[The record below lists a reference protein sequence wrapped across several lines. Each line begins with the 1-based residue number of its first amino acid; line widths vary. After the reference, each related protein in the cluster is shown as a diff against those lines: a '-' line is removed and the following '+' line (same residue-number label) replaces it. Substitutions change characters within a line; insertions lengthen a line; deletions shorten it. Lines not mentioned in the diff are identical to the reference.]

1 MKNSRKYWIIGL
13 VLLLLFCIGGFTLFG
28 FLLFFPSVDLSDK
41 WGNIA
46 IVELKGPIF
55 DSAPTIEK
63 LEKYRKN
70 NSVQAIV
77 LRIDSP
83 GGAVAPS
90 QEIYTEVKKVVA
102 QKKVVVSM
110 GTVAASGGYYIA
122 APATKIVANPGTLT
136 GSIGVLMEHVEV
148 DDLLKWAKV
157 SAEILKAGELKD
169 TGSALRKMKP
179 EEREVLQSI
188 LQNMHLQFLKA
199 VSEGRNIPL
208 DEMKKI
214 GNGKVYTGEQALEL
228 KLVDQLG
235 NLEDAIEVAKNLAG
249 IQGEPKV
256 IRPEKSK
263 SLLKEILLGGEE
275 ESSLLLQKIM
285 TQVGMTKILYL
296 MSI

>member
-1 MKNSRKYWIIGL
+1 MKSRKYWIIAL
-13 VLLLLFCIGGFTLFG
+13 ILLLLCCVGGFTFFG

-169 TGSALRKMKP
+169 IGSALRKMKP

-256 IRPEKSK
+256 IKPEKSK

-275 ESSLLLQKIM
+275 ESSLLLQKIL
-285 TQVGMTKILYL
+285 TEVGRTKVLYM

>member
-1 MKNSRKYWIIGL
+1 MKSRKYWIIGL
-13 VLLLLFCIGGFTLFG
+13 ILLLLFCVGGFTFFG
-28 FLLFFPSVDLSDK
+28 FFLFFPSVDLSDK

-55 DSAPTIEK
+55 DSASTIEK

-70 NSVQAIV
+70 DSVLAIV

-90 QEIYTEVKKVVA
+90 QEIYTEVKKVAA

-136 GSIGVLMEHVEV
+136 GSIGVLMEHVEI

-169 TGSALRKMKP
+169 IGSAFRKMKP
-179 EEREVLQSI
+179 QEREVLQSI

-214 GNGKVYTGEQALEL
+214 GNGKVFTGEQALEL

-249 IQGEPKV
+249 IKGEPK
-256 IRPEKSK
+256 IIKPEKSK
-263 SLLKEILLGGEE
+263 SLLKEILFGGEE
-275 ESSLLLQKIM
+275 ESSLLLQKIL
-285 TQVGMTKILYL
+285 TQVGRTKILYM

>member
-1 MKNSRKYWIIGL
+1 MKSSRKYWVLGL
-13 VLLLLFCIGGFTLFG
+13 VFLLLFCIGGFTLFAL
-28 FLLFFPSVDLSDK
+28 LLFSPSLDFSDK

-46 IVELKGPIF
+46 IVEVKGPIF

-70 NSVQAIV
+70 NSVQAII

-90 QEIYTEVKKVVA
+90 QEIYAEVKKVVA
-102 QKKVVVSM
+102 QKKVIVSM
-110 GTVAASGGYYIA
+110 GAVAASGGYYIA
-122 APATKIVANPGTLT
+122 APATRIIANPGTIT
-136 GSIGVLMEHVEV
+136 GSIGVLMEHVEI

-169 TGSALRKMKP
+169 IGSAFRKMKP

-199 VSEGRNIPL
+199 VSEGRKIPL
-208 DEMKKI
+208 EEMKKI
-214 GNGKVYTGEQALEL
+214 GNGKVFTGEQALEI

-249 IQGEPKV
+249 IKGEPK
-256 IRPEKSK
+256 IIKPEKSK
-263 SLLKEILLGGEE
+263 SLLKAVLLGEE
-275 ESSLLLQKIM
+275 EETRQLLEKFM
-285 TQVGMTKILYL
+285 ANVGMTRILYL